1 MPSANFETGMKNRR
15 EVLGDAYVDNSWKHA
30 ERNEFVRP
38 LMEMVT
44 EQGWGAVWGRDGL
57 DRKTR
62 SLITLAMLVALNR
75 PHEIKLHTRGAVN
88 NGCTDKELQ
97 ELLIHAGCYCGWPA
111 SVDGFRAVEEV
122 LIEIAK
128 EKAEA
133 AKAVNT
139 GT

>member
-1 MPSANFETGMKNRR
+1 MSSANFEIGMKNRR

-62 SLITLAMLVALNR
+62 SLITLASPSLARADIYEYTDISMRSLYMGIVIPVLALM
-75 PHEIKLHTRGAVN
+75 AVMTPVEPTAIWVPSGEKRMP
-88 NGCTDKELQ
+88 NGCLPPCVAY
-97 ELLIHAGCYCGWPA
+97 LLMSLKLA
-111 SVDGFRAVEEV
+111 S
-122 LIEIAK
+122 
-128 EKAEA
+128 
-133 AKAVNT
+133 
-139 GT
+139 